1 MASVCRSCAIC
12 LSVILTTTSGFV
24 NVASLSY
31 LIAITKREEVAQIA
45 GKPIYLV
52 ADVALVP
59 LNSQQEAS
67 EAIRNALASSD
78 ADSGASDGEGSDSD
92 DESTPGRTG
101 AGELGST
108 PSDEPLHFKGKNGS
122 NTSVAQDVATGNVSF
137 GRFATQWLSRQRWPA
152 SHTSTDKSSEDVNGS
167 KLTTAETTS
176 VEPEES
182 TPANQPGEIESAAKS
197 LEKDKQAVGV
207 ATMGLLSRI
216 LRTTRMVFTSRSY
229 FFSYDIDLT
238 RRFEKLGKIDQ
249 PLNLRNLDPTVSWGY
264 FVDGRDADV
273 GSTSGTENSERNYSI
288 ATLAIS

>member
-1 MASVCRSCAIC
+1 M
-12 LSVILTTTSGFV
+12 
-24 NVASLSY
+24 SY

-52 ADVALVP
+52 ADVALLP
-59 LNSQQEAS
+59 LTSQQEAS
-67 EAIRNALASSD
+67 DAIKHALASSD
-78 ADSGASDGEGSDSD
+78 TDSDESDSEVSD
-92 DESTPGRTG
+92 SEDTTSGKTITT
-101 AGELGST
+101 ELGST
-108 PSDEPLHFKGKNGS
+108 PGDDLGPFQGKNDS

-152 SHTSTDKSSEDVNGS
+152 SNPKPDASNREADVSNRM
-167 KLTTAETTS
+167 TTAKTS

-182 TPANQPGEIESAAKS
+182 APDNQPSEIESAAKS

-216 LRTTRMVFTSRSY
+216 LRTTKMVFTSRSY

-249 PLNLRNLDPTVSWGY
+249 PLNLRNLDPLVS
-264 FVDGRDADV
+264 
-273 GSTSGTENSERNYSI
+273 STW
-288 ATLAIS
+288 